1 MNLGFFMDIKGWNI
15 ISTLWYFELY
25 YILFKIIGI
34 ESVKNIEGIASCLQ
48 KKPLASVPEP
58 KHI

>member
-1 MNLGFFMDIKGWNI
+1 MDIKGWNI

>member
-1 MNLGFFMDIKGWNI
+1 MNLVFFMDIKGWNI

-34 ESVKNIEGIASCLQ
+34 ESVKNIELHHVSK